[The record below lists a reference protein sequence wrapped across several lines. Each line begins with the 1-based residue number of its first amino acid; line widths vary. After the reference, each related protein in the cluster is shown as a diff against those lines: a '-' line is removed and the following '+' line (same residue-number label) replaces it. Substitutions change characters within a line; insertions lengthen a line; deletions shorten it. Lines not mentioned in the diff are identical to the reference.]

1 MSPTS
6 PAPPLGQD
14 APNASDPSALA
25 EHVREAV
32 LRAVAEGFQHASMS
46 GLCEEGALEVA
57 IGRARSLDLGAV
69 IADADPDPPPT
80 DTSE

>member
-1 MSPTS
+1 MSPTPPPS
-6 PAPPLGQD
+6 PLGQD
-14 APNASDPSALA
+14 APNVSAPRALA

-57 IGRARSLDLGAV
+57 IGRARSLDLGSV
-69 IADADPDPPPT
+69 IADADADPPQI
-80 DTSE
+80 DASE